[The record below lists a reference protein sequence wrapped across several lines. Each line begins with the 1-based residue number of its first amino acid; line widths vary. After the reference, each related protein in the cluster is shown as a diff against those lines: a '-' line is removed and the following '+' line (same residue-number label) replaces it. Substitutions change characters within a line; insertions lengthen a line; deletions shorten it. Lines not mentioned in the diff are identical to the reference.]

1 MLIYYKNPK
10 TGQISTNDV
19 PSIDVSYW
27 LNLPGWSKEK
37 PVEESK
43 KQIKPITRH
52 QTQPTTSGKKS
63 VKESKGQ
70 LLTPQ
75 QINAAFYS
83 AFGRN
88 ANQAEMNYWTRKT
101 DAELKTALTN
111 DKNAKGVYNKLW
123 KSSPYKTE
131 QEYNTSGTTPVTPLA
146 QNPYAESQAAYTART
161 GQPVP
166 GYESTPV
173 TPIAPVTPTV
183 PVTPTTEE
191 GGLTP
196 EEKATFKR
204 LNDSI
209 NQMVTNGTIT
219 KEQAMILKEIVSSD
233 QYVSGQH
240 IPNDQELAQIIKDAA
255 TNAETSLSPYYKT
268 LTQREL
274 EDIKT
279 NFTRIREAASRYKA
293 QEVVDYNKKL
303 ADTKRSLRLRGMTF
317 SGRSLTQ
324 LGSESA
330 LKNTTGIKGEL
341 PTQRELSYNEQIAT
355 WQNEAQ
361 PLGTAAER
369 RLGSSTLGTL
379 NVGISTP
386 YGGRNIYSP
395 TGNVTTSDIELQRLK
410 AIEESKWGRVS
421 KYRPFL

>member
-37 PVEESK
+37 PDGKITKNIVPQKEKPVE
-43 KQIKPITRH
+43 
-52 QTQPTTSGKKS
+52 
-63 VKESKGQ
+63 ESKGQ

-131 QEYNTSGTTPVTPLA
+131 QEYNTSGTAPATPVTPLA

-183 PVTPTTEE
+183 PITPTTEE

-255 TNAETSLSPYYKT
+255 TNAETSLSPYYET

-279 NFTRIREAASRYKA
+279 NFARIREAASRYEA

-355 WQNEAQ
+355 WQNQAQ
-361 PLGTAAER
+361 PLGMAAER

-395 TGNVTTSDIELQRLK
+395 TGNVSTGDIASQRIKEIEKSRWERVLK
-410 AIEESKWGRVS
+410 
-421 KYRPFL
+421 YHPFL